1 MRISIAAHAAAWL
14 LLFAAPGV
22 QAQTP
27 PDVLVRNTAIEVLS
41 VIKQTRGDRKAL
53 HDLAEQKVLPH
64 FDFVAMTR
72 LAVGAHWRDA
82 SEPQRKRL
90 ENAFRGLLV
99 STYVAALSQT
109 AAGAAPEVEVRPM
122 EVKAGQDEVTVR
134 TVVREPGRQPIAID
148 YRMARRGGTWKVY
161 DVVVE
166 NLSLVTNY
174 RGSFASEIA
183 RSGID
188 GLIRSIESKNRKIA
202 DG

>member
-1 MRISIAAHAAAWL
+1 MHMRLVARAAGWL
-14 LLFAAPGV
+14 LLLASFGA
-22 QAQTP
+22 QAQTAP
-27 PDVLVRNTAIEVLS
+27 EALVRNTVSEVLGA
-41 VIKQTRGDRKAL
+41 IKQTRDRKAL

-82 SEPQRKRL
+82 SEPQRKAL

-99 STYVAALSQT
+99 STYITALSQT
-109 AAGAAPEVEVRPM
+109 ANPNQTVEVRATQ
-122 EVKAGQDEVTVR
+122 VKPGQDDATVR
-134 TVVREPGRQPIAID
+134 TVVQDPSRPPISID
-148 YRMARRGGTWKVY
+148 YRMALRGGSWKVY

-188 GLIRSIESKNRKIA
+188 GLIKTIESKNRRIA
-202 DG
+202 EG